1 MAGKDLT
8 DHLAHQDALVRMVKL
23 VQGVLMDQMDYQAE
37 RVNVV
42 TMGPR
47 VKMVGQGHLVNP
59 DPLGIWAELAT
70 VEILVPQ
77 VTPVLL
83 EGMGNP
89 EARVLADLQV

>member
-59 DPLGIWAELAT
+59 DPLGIWAGLAT

-89 EARVLADLQV
+89 EARVLEDLQV